1 MAVVL
6 GFSTEAVTL
15 RLRECQLACRYILAK
30 MLIKSL
36 IAGTVSA
43 GEVKCSFSFDFL
55 FYFRVPYCLNL
66 RCILTNFAQFKVL
79 CRRSM
84 RRGTNRAWLF
94 LFCYTFYARPDQ
106 EPHTRS
112 ECYPVFIILFFLL
125 CFSSLFFFFNLF
137 STFLPAPTSAL
148 APPLPPTTTSRP
160 QGILRSDW
168 VIRRLLLCSSDVIYL
183 VPWSHP
189 VIMTR
194 HSYLLCALYLYMTR
208 LLLLSFFC
216 STVLLLDLS
225 SILFFLCHICN

>member
-1 MAVVL
+1 
-6 GFSTEAVTL
+6 
-15 RLRECQLACRYILAK
+15 
-30 MLIKSL
+30 MLIKSH

-43 GEVKCSFSFDFL
+43 GEVKCSFSLDFL
-55 FYFRVPYCLNL
+55 FYFLVPYCSNL

-79 CRRSM
+79 CRRGM

-94 LFCYTFYARPDQ
+94 LFCYIFYARPDQ

-112 ECYPVFIILFFLL
+112 ECYPVFIIFYFFCFVFLL
-125 CFSSLFFFFNLF
+125 SSFFFQLVFHV
-137 STFLPAPTSAL
+137 STCADICPRPS
-148 APPLPPTTTSRP
+148 PSPPTTSSRP

-208 LLLLSFFC
+208 LLLFFFFC

-225 SILFFLCHICN
+225 SILFLLCHICN